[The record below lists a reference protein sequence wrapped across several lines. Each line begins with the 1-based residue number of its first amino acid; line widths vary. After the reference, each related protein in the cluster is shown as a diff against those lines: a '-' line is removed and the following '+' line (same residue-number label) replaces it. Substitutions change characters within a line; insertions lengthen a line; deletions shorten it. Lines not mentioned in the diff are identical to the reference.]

1 MNFFSVF
8 VRKLEPSCEIGA
20 YSAAIF
26 RKVPYRK
33 WPPLALSW
41 SQCRALFA
49 VIPSTEVWNPSIG
62 EEIVC
67 FTEEENS
74 HHRKAVI
81 SRQTTS
87 PSVTLLPNFRQVQVP
102 LSSTAPEVYIAITQ
116 YPGVPPLPKLEVL
129 PNFRVDQ

>member
-1 MNFFSVF
+1 MNFFAVF
-8 VRKLEPSCEIGA
+8 LRKLEPSCEIGA
-20 YSAAIF
+20 YSTAIF

-41 SQCRALFA
+41 SQCFALFA
-49 VIPSTEVWNPSIG
+49 VITSTEVWNPNIG

-67 FTEEENS
+67 FAEEENS

-87 PSVTLLPNFRQVQVP
+87 PSVTLLPN
-102 LSSTAPEVYIAITQ
+102 SSGASTAVKYCSRGVYSH
-116 YPGVPPLPKLEVL
+116 
-129 PNFRVDQ
+129 